1 MASLQNQDLLTGS
14 VPRRL
19 LAFSMPF
26 LAATVLQSV
35 YAVVD
40 MIIVGQF
47 VGSAG
52 LSGVSIGSQIASL
65 FTSTGMGLSMGGQM
79 MLAQ

>member
-1 MASLQNQDLLTGS
+1 MASLQNQDLLSGS

-26 LAATVLQSV
+26 LAANVLQSV

-52 LSGVSIGSQIASL
+52 YPSAARSPACLPLPAWV
-65 FTSTGMGLSMGGQM
+65 
-79 MLAQ
+79 

>member
-26 LAATVLQSV
+26 LAANVLQSV

-47 VGSAG
+47 VGSASAPDIFTPA
-52 LSGVSIGSQIASL
+52 SGSARVW
-65 FTSTGMGLSMGGQM
+65 
-79 MLAQ
+79 

>member
-26 LAATVLQSV
+26 LAANVLQSV

-52 LSGVSIGSQIASL
+52 LSGVSLHGDGTEHGRTDDA
-65 FTSTGMGLSMGGQM
+65 GPV
-79 MLAQ
+79 

>member
-26 LAATVLQSV
+26 LAANVLQSV

-40 MIIVGQF
+40 TITTETKPPETARRDCPAF
-47 VGSAG
+47 PLAARSP
-52 LSGVSIGSQIASL
+52 VSLPPRGWD
-65 FTSTGMGLSMGGQM
+65 
-79 MLAQ
+79 

>member
-1 MASLQNQDLLTGS
+1 MANLQTRDLLSGS
-14 VPRRL
+14 VPKQL
-19 LAFSMPF
+19 IAFSLPF
-26 LAATVLQSV
+26 LAANVLQSV

-52 LSGVSIGSQIASL
+52 LSGYPWAARSPACLPPQGWVWPWA
-65 FTSTGMGLSMGGQM
+65 
-79 MLAQ
+79 AK